1 MDIFEELTSL
11 LRCGYLL
18 NSSYG
23 EIDKFNKKLNVS
35 FVGNSVIGVRTK
47 RDIQING
54 EEDAKRLYELL
65 FKGYAINKFCNNS
78 KLSFGVSN
86 GNEYGIEFIIDGK
99 RLSKSELDTMFK
111 DAVSNMVTEYNA
123 LLHDLRSLKSE
134 ATSVVHGFQ
143 IRNITIEENK
153 AILKELAENNKKLI
167 KTKELGF
174 MVSQAPLDV
183 GGEQIADFYKV
194 LQSVKENNTIGS
206 IEPEIVNAVNSI
218 LNGKFGDRVEWT
230 NISTYT
236 LDPLVLNDMITS
248 IEILKAVK
256 GKLVETMD
264 EISKAAQKQELELE
278 KIRKTINSIRNSSM
292 LGLTS
297 KEKVNTAISESEIEF
312 ESKID
317 RPVAEVS
324 DDAKSYKNTPF
335 ISGYLDSFKYDANKN
350 KTEIDRINNEQNE
363 QLTHDEKLAV
373 NLYKSQ
379 LYRAFNNLIR
389 YMKSNNF
396 NLNQIIIN
404 DETTKIIRDAYEELY
419 AQATSKPRTLDDIKS
434 STPNKKLVAD
444 SFFSDN
450 FNSGVPTF
458 DQYQNLII
466 RYYAPLMSA
475 LSKVTL
481 NEDMVVYRGVSS
493 GELDMTG
500 IISTTLDPTVAPSF
514 QKRDVNSEQKA
525 FIRIRLPKGSPV
537 IMYTNNILENFPK
550 QYDDNL
556 KESQKELAFNSEL
569 YEVVNYTQT
578 EEPVKSSN
586 GTITNIIYF
595 DVTLR
600 PKVQVLQQEE
610 SGTTRS

>member
-23 EIDKFNKKLNVS
+23 KVDKFNKKINVS
-35 FVGNSVIGVRTK
+35 FVANSVIGVRTK

-78 KLSFGVSN
+78 KLTFGVSN

-123 LLHDLRSLKSE
+123 LIQDLISLKSE
-134 ATSVVHGFQ
+134 ATSVVYGFQ
-143 IRNITIEENK
+143 VRNITIEENK

-167 KTKELGF
+167 KTKELAF
-174 MVSQAPLDV
+174 MVSQGPLDV

-206 IEPEIVNAVNSI
+206 VEPEIVNAVNSI

-248 IEILKAVK
+248 IEILKMVK

-297 KEKVNTAISESEIEF
+297 KEKVNAAISESEIEF
-312 ESKID
+312 DSKID

-324 DDAKSYKNTPF
+324 DDAKSYKNNPF

-363 QLTHDEKLAV
+363 QLTYDEKLAV

-404 DETTKIIRDAYEELY
+404 DETTKIIRDSYEELY

-450 FNSGVPTF
+450 FNGGVPTL

-537 IMYTNNILENFPK
+537 IMYTNNILEKFPK

-578 EEPVKSSN
+578 EEPVKNSN

-600 PKVQVLQQEE
+600 PKVKALQQEE